1 MASSYSM
8 MQPSL
13 SQVTPSGL
21 EKTSKIKPMKIMLVG
36 LGYEMHGDDEIGLE
50 VVRRWSEEH
59 PGDFSGAEFQTRI
72 LDNPGINLLGTI
84 AGLDAAILVAAI
96 QSGAPQGTVQ
106 ILKEESLAAFE
117 GNSRKKGG
125 WGAAETLSLGRQLI
139 PEDLPEKLVLIG
151 IEGAAFGLGE
161 GLSPAVRAAIP
172 EALTA
177 LDHTLAEIQGKDKS
191 LSQIVTRMIYS
202 LRKILTER

>member
-1 MASSYSM
+1 
-8 MQPSL
+8 
-13 SQVTPSGL
+13 
-21 EKTSKIKPMKIMLVG
+21 MKIILVG
-36 LGYEMHGDDEIGLE
+36 LGHEMHGDDEIGLE

-59 PGDFSGAEFQTRI
+59 AGDFSEMEIQTRI
-72 LDNPGINLLGTI
+72 LESPGINLLGTI

-96 QSGAPQGTVQ
+96 RSGAPQGTVQ
-106 ILKEESLAAFE
+106 ILKDQGLTAFE
-117 GNSRKKGG
+117 GSSRKKIR
-125 WGAAETLSLGRQLI
+125 WGAAETLSLGRQLA

-177 LDHTLAEIQGKDKS
+177 LDHVLEEIVGKDKS
-191 LSQIVTRMIYS
+191 LRQIVKRMIYS
-202 LRKILTER
+202 LRKIFTGR